1 MIPGQKETE
10 FRNYQPSYKKEQYP
24 IPEKKNPGT
33 SAPGLK
39 LNLTKPNL

>member
-1 MIPGQKETE
+1 MKAGFFLFGPK
-10 FRNYQPSYKKEQYP
+10 F
-24 IPEKKNPGT
+24 KKNPGT